1 MLRRIL
7 LLLALTVFIAGCGG
21 GGGVPP
27 NQPPT
32 VTTATVAPAELPF
45 IGGTV
50 TITAEVTDDD
60 TVATVS
66 AQVAGAGG
74 TDTVT
79 LALNGEQYTGDYVA
93 DGNPGPDED
102 AYTVTVTATDNKGA
116 TSDPVSR
123 DFTVAEPSTP
133 PLPPDF

>member
-7 LLLALTVFIAGCGG
+7 LLLALTVFMAGCGG
-21 GGGVPP
+21 GGGAP

-32 VTTATVAPAELPF
+32 VTTATVAPAELSF

-66 AQVAGAGG
+66 AKVVGSGD

-93 DGNPGPDED
+93 DGNPGPDEE
-102 AYTVTVTATDNKGA
+102 AYTVTVTATDNDGA

-133 PLPPDF
+133 PPPPEF

>member
-7 LLLALTVFIAGCGG
+7 LLLGLTALIGGCGG
-21 GGGVPP
+21 GGGVPE

-32 VTTATVAPAELPF
+32 VTTATVAPTELSF

-60 TVATVS
+60 AVATVS
-66 AQVAGAGG
+66 AQVAGAGD

-93 DGNPGPDED
+93 DGNPGPDQD
-102 AYTVTVTATDNKGA
+102 TYTVTVSATDNKGA
-116 TSDPVSR
+116 TSDPVSA
-123 DFTVAEPSTP
+123 DFTVAAPATP
-133 PLPPDF
+133 PGPPDF